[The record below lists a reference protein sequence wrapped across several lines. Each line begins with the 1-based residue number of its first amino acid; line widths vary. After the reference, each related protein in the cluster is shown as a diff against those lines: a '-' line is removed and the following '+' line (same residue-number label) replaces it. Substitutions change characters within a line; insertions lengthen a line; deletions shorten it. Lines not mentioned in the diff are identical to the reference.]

1 MLSAKQIQS
10 LNETELEVYK
20 YISKNPKKV
29 QQMKIRDVAEAAH
42 VSTTTVLRF
51 CKKVGC
57 DGYAEFKIKYRMELE
72 KNEDIVD
79 HNETRYLYEYFKRVD
94 TDDFD
99 EQLDEIAQV
108 ITSKPKLIFM
118 GIGTSGALC
127 KYAARYFSNIGKFS
141 QHIDDPFYPVPADF
155 SEDSVIF
162 VLSVSG
168 ETKETIDQI
177 NKFRKESTTII
188 SLTNTKTNTIAHMSD
203 YNLNYYLPELVVGDV
218 LNLTTQ
224 VPVVYMLESIAK
236 KVYSYSKD

>member
-1 MLSAKQIQS
+1 MYQQRQSYVFARKLVVMDMRNSKLSIVWSWK
-10 LNETELEVYK
+10 
-20 YISKNPKKV
+20 
-29 QQMKIRDVAEAAH
+29 
-42 VSTTTVLRF
+42 
-51 CKKVGC
+51 
-57 DGYAEFKIKYRMELE
+57 

-127 KYAARYFSNIGKFS
+127 KYAARYFLNIGKFS

-177 NKFRKESTTII
+177 
-188 SLTNTKTNTIAHMSD
+188 KT
-203 YNLNYYLPELVVGDV
+203 V
-218 LNLTTQ
+218 
-224 VPVVYMLESIAK
+224 
-236 KVYSYSKD
+236 

>member
-1 MLSAKQIQS
+1 MYQQRQSYVFARKLVVMDMRNSKLSIVWSWK
-10 LNETELEVYK
+10 
-20 YISKNPKKV
+20 
-29 QQMKIRDVAEAAH
+29 
-42 VSTTTVLRF
+42 
-51 CKKVGC
+51 
-57 DGYAEFKIKYRMELE
+57 

-127 KYAARYFSNIGKFS
+127 KYAARYFLNIGKFS